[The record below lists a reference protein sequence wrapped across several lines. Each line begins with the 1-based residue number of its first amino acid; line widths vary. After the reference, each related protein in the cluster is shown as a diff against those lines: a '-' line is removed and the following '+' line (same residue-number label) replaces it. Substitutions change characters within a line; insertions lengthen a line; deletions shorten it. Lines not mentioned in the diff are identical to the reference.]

1 MSEPEIKLYETEEE
15 AKRAKR
21 YSRERL
27 RAMAT
32 STVWSASVVGAFGF
46 SGGSARLKRRLQ
58 AAFPNGRFVRPGYVA
73 TAIAG
78 SAALELPAAYL
89 TGYRLEHKYG
99 LSKQPL
105 KGWMRDRA
113 ISTAVG
119 IAISAP
125 LLTGANEVM
134 RRKPRTW
141 WLWLSGASI
150 PVSVLLSNLAPVL
163 IMPLFNKF
171 EPLTDEELSKRIRDL
186 TERSGL
192 SIAGVFQM
200 DMSKQSEKANA
211 FFTGV
216 GNTKRIVLGD
226 TMLDRYSQDE
236 ILGVVAHEAAHQIHR
251 DIWTLMAMG
260 SATTLAVAWTVHRI
274 AHDLVDATSRITRVN
289 RVDDIAA
296 LPLLGIVAGVVGAS
310 LIPINAALSR
320 VIERRADR
328 FALEQTQNGAA
339 YASTMVRLGHQNLA
353 DPTPS
358 KFVTALIY
366 SHPPIA
372 ERIGRALEFQRN
384 RSHEPEKFGGNFTGA
399 LRSLR

>member
-1 MSEPEIKLYETEEE
+1 MSEPEIKLYESEEE

-27 RAMAT
+27 KAMAI
-32 STVWSASVVGAFGF
+32 STVWSAVVVGAFAL
-46 SGGSARLKRRLQ
+46 SGVSARLKQRLQ
-58 AAFPNGRFVRPGYVA
+58 TSFPDERFVRPAYVA

-89 TGYRLEHKYG
+89 TGYRLEREYG

-105 KGWMRDRA
+105 NGWMRDRA
-113 ISTAVG
+113 ISAAVG
-119 IAISAP
+119 IAFSAP

-134 RRKPRTW
+134 RRKPRYW

-171 EPLTDEELSKRIRDL
+171 EPLQDEELSKRIQAL
-186 TERSGL
+186 TKRSGL
-192 SIAGVFQM
+192 SLAGVFQM

-216 GNTKRIVLGD
+216 GNTKRIVLAD
-226 TMLDRYSQDE
+226 TMLDRYSHDE
-236 ILGVVAHEAAHQIHR
+236 ILGVVAHEAAHQVHR
-251 DIWTLMAMG
+251 DIWTLIAMG
-260 SATTLAVAWTVHRI
+260 SATTLAVAWTVHRV
-274 AHDLVDATSRITRVN
+274 APELVEATSKFTGVDRD
-289 RVDDIAA
+289 DDIAA
-296 LPLLGIVAGVVGAS
+296 LPVLGVVAGIVGAM

-328 FALEQTQNGAA
+328 FALEQTRNGSA
-339 YASTMVRLGHQNLA
+339 YASTMVRLGRQNLA
-353 DPTPS
+353 DPFPS
-358 KFVTALIY
+358 KLVTALIY
-366 SHPPIA
+366 SHPPIV
-372 ERIGRALEFQRN
+372 ERIERALNFERI
-384 RSHEPEKFGGNFTGA
+384 RSNDPERFGEEMA
-399 LRSLR
+399 SELRSLR